1 MTNMDI
7 IWRVHKNNEQLQAKL
22 IPFLPLE
29 YKYKVVEYN
38 LLEDSQIPL
47 ERKFYAEFHVQGIC
61 SKEQFYS
68 FLDAISDLT
77 STSWNKSHRDISDLG
92 APRRIFRGERKCHMN
107 VRKQISKIT
116 GEMSKDQTPGKNT
129 ECPSTIRFHINRH
142 DRHTD
147 EDCKEYHCVVRIDFN
162 HNHRITASKVLHM
175 RPVSEDTKL
184 KLTKLFDEG
193 YSASGAYHQH
203 RENIKTQFPNNYVAM
218 LANRSYSP
226 DYPTVFRLSNE
237 YLVKK
242 YGRIDGPDSIL
253 RAIDHARLYNQKNP
267 VDEPGKQMCFV
278 HQRPDGHYIMG
289 MVNDLQ
295 RRVHEVNTF

>member
-1 MTNMDI
+1 MDV

-61 SKEQFYS
+61 SKEHFYS

-162 HNHRITASKVLHM
+162 HNHRITTHLNGCHRRHAINCNTSVWYIY
-175 RPVSEDTKL
+175 SL
-184 KLTKLFDEG
+184 KHRKETCITMAFHHTHHDKTREHLGTPSTEG
-193 YSASGAYHQH
+193 
-203 RENIKTQFPNNYVAM
+203 
-218 LANRSYSP
+218 
-226 DYPTVFRLSNE
+226 
-237 YLVKK
+237 
-242 YGRIDGPDSIL
+242 
-253 RAIDHARLYNQKNP
+253 
-267 VDEPGKQMCFV
+267 
-278 HQRPDGHYIMG
+278 
-289 MVNDLQ
+289 
-295 RRVHEVNTF
+295 